1 MGFGVKPCMEHL
13 RVIWSMGHAHVEK
26 TKRTKM
32 DPKGYKCL
40 FLRYAEN
47 TKGYRVYDLDAHKLQ
62 VVRSVKLDKREV
74 SGIYYSTIS
83 SHKMINQV
91 IDDEDNTFYHEK
103 GERPA
108 QDEPMECPD
117 EFADD
122 YEMQEMEDQ
131 KSPRSEL
138 NEYPRMDNKV
148 VFRPEPA

>member
-1 MGFGVKPCMEHL
+1 MFFG
-13 RVIWSMGHAHVEK
+13 
-26 TKRTKM
+26 
-32 DPKGYKCL
+32 
-40 FLRYAEN
+40 YAEN
-47 TKGYRVYDLDAHKLQ
+47 TKGYCVYDSDAFKLQ

-74 SGIYYSTIS
+74 SGIYYSAIS
-83 SHKMINQV
+83 SHKIINQL
-91 IDDEDNTFYHEK
+91 IEDEDNTFYQEN

-117 EFADD
+117 ESADD

-131 KSPRSEL
+131 ESPRSEL